1 MVLLKYFL
9 TAVKQ
14 LSSRSF
20 FFFWGGGGG
29 RGVCLKLKRVGE
41 NTEYCCTLNE
51 DIR

>member
-14 LSSRSF
+14 LSSRPF
-20 FFFWGGGGG
+20 FLGGGGG
-29 RGVCLKLKRVGE
+29 GGGVCLKLKRVGE